1 MENEVIQKRI
11 NELRTL
17 VAQFYEE
24 IDAMEDERE
33 GSTETLAPIA
43 GAMEESLELLSK
55 EVSKFLLKPSE
66 ETKQEGLKRIP
77 VDSSMASAVG
87 YDAQESILY
96 VEFANTNNIYAYYE
110 VESEVFEELMQASS
124 KGSFIRNNIID
135 CYTYS
140 QVNRRKFRW

>member
-1 MENEVIQKRI
+1 
-11 NELRTL
+11 
-17 VAQFYEE
+17 
-24 IDAMEDERE
+24 
-33 GSTETLAPIA
+33 
-43 GAMEESLELLSK
+43 
-55 EVSKFLLKPSE
+55 
-66 ETKQEGLKRIP
+66 
-77 VDSSMASAVG
+77 MASAVG